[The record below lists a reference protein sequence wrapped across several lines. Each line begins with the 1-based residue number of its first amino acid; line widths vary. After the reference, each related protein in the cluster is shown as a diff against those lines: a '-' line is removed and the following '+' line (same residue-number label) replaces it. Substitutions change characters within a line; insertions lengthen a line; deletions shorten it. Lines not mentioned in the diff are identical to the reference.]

1 MKKSFLLIMCAV
13 ALVLGFSSCG
23 GNSTNDSTSE
33 STTEEQNEE
42 ELSKTIPASSVT
54 IKGEY
59 KDLIK
64 VDGDVKI
71 ILTKA
76 NYPGRWQIKAV
87 IPTSN
92 TKPWSEIAK
101 TRFDSKDVSAYL
113 KFKYL
118 DANESEMD
126 MGSLGGFKSCNLIDL
141 LKSEEITTEKMTIQY
156 FSSTDGDEYKV
167 AKEKFDK
174 VNGAKIEVSISI
186 YDEDD
191 FSNEDD
197 EEDDDSSDDSS
208 STTTDWD
215 AILDELE
222 NYVDKTITVC
232 NKVNNGDMSAMSE
245 YSSLIQSSQELSS
258 KLAQGQGSM
267 TAAQVARYT
276 KISTK
281 MANAAL
287 KMK

>member
-1 MKKSFLLIMCAV
+1 MKKSFLLIVCAI

-23 GNSTNDSTSE
+23 GSTKESEDSQKE
-33 STTEEQNEE
+33 AKEEEVKEE
-42 ELSKTIPASSVT
+42 ELTKTIPASSVT

-59 KDLIK
+59 KDLFK

-92 TKPWSEIAK
+92 TKPWSKIAK

-113 KFKYL
+113 KFEYL

-126 MGSLGGFKSCNLIDL
+126 MGSMGGFKSCNLIDL

-186 YDEDD
+186 YDEND

-197 EEDDDSSDDSS
+197 EDDDEEDN
-208 STTTDWD
+208 DWD
-215 AILDELE
+215 EILDEYE
-222 NYVDKTITVC
+222 EYVDDYVSLYKDAM
-232 NKVNNGDMSAMSE
+232 NGDTDALSE
-245 YSSLIQSSQELSS
+245 YAEVLKDAQELSQ
-258 KLAQGQGSM
+258 KLTKGKGTM
-267 TAAQVARYT
+267 TSAQVSRYT
-276 KISTK
+276 KITQK
-281 MANAAL
+281 MANA
-287 KMK
+287 MK